1 MPREKW
7 GDENVFTPAFDI
19 KDEENKL
26 VVTTDLPGINK
37 ENIEI
42 NLKEDMLE
50 ISAKTGKETETEEEG
65 YIHKEREYTGFFRAV
80 RLPTSVKEEE
90 STAKIENDVPTI
102 TLPKIKM
109 EEPAKKYKLNNLQ
122 ESIDTFRCNMI
133 FI

>member
-50 ISAKTGKETETEEEG
+50 ISAKTGKETETE
-65 YIHKEREYTGFFRAV
+65 
-80 RLPTSVKEEE
+80 
-90 STAKIENDVPTI
+90 
-102 TLPKIKM
+102 
-109 EEPAKKYKLNNLQ
+109 
-122 ESIDTFRCNMI
+122 
-133 FI
+133 